1 MSWCVTEDITGFLAA
16 AGGFLRSR
24 AAENTVL
31 LTVADTLHTRG
42 SRAFGDADPVFGWW
56 SANGEVSGAFLQTPP
71 HPVLLARSPDAA
83 VTALAEALDGRVLP
97 GINAPGDAAQRF
109 AAEWQRRTGATAE
122 VARRVRLYRLGE
134 LVAPAVP
141 GTARTAGAGDLTVL
155 WPWYEEFAREIG
167 EDSSIL
173 AEHLDEAL
181 DRGGI
186 VLWELDGVPVSTAA
200 RTATVGGVARVAP
213 VYTPPGLRQRGY
225 AGAVTAAVSRAA
237 LDGGATDVVLF
248 TDLANPTSNA
258 LYQRLGYRPVH
269 DRTVLSFAI

>member
-1 MSWCVTEDITGFLAA
+1 MSWRLTDDATGFLAA

-31 LTVADTLHTRG
+31 LTVAETLRTRG
-42 SRAFGDADPVFGWW
+42 SQSFGDADPVFGWW
-56 SANGEVSGAFLQTPP
+56 VEGGEVSGAFLQTPP
-71 HPVLLARSPDAA
+71 HPVLLTGSPDAA
-83 VTALAEALDGRVLP
+83 VTGLAEALAGRTLP
-97 GINAPGDAAQRF
+97 GVNAAGDAAARF
-109 AAEWQRRTGATAE
+109 AAEWCRRTGATAQL
-122 VARRVRLYRLGE
+122 ARRVRLYRLGE
-134 LVAPAVP
+134 LVIPAVP
-141 GTARTAGAGDLTVL
+141 GAPRTADARDRTVL
-155 WPWYEEFAREIG
+155 LPWYEEFAREIG

-173 AEHLDEAL
+173 AEHLDESL

-186 VLWELDGVPVSTAA
+186 VLWELDGAPVSTAA
-200 RTATVGGVARVAP
+200 RTATIAGVARVAP

-258 LYQRLGYRPVH
+258 LYQRLGYRPVQ